1 MPPQMPN
8 TSGAGRACRLAV
20 VLTVRKGSC
29 IIMIR
34 VIEIFLKKLACSVPV
49 FVGASSVAA
58 LAVTRSSELTWIRQE
73 GPLAQMP
80 QKLSLQSDSLTMKLT
95 FYCVNS
101 PADFLSQKRH
111 GCPATFSQPN
121 ALHERFAHLGAEVT
135 VLHCRHYYYSV
146 CTSYMH

>member
-58 LAVTRSSELTWIRQE
+58 LAVTRSSELTWIRQVMVNWLPVLLLLRVTS
-73 GPLAQMP
+73 PLMT
-80 QKLSLQSDSLTMKLT
+80 L
-95 FYCVNS
+95 
-101 PADFLSQKRH
+101 
-111 GCPATFSQPN
+111 
-121 ALHERFAHLGAEVT
+121 
-135 VLHCRHYYYSV
+135 
-146 CTSYMH
+146 